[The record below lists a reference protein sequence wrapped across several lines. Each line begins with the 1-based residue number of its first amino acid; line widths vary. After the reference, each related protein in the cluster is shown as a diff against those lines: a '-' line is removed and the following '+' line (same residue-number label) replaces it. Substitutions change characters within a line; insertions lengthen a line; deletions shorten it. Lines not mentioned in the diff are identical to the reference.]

1 MMRRRFAD
9 RCLLRLGRAEH
20 GSAAAEFALITP
32 VFMMLLM
39 GSLDLAHQIYLRSVL
54 SGATQVAARVSGLE
68 DGSTTTADAAIQRII
83 APVAPGAQVSISR
96 QNYVSY
102 SAVDVWES
110 FTDTNGNGYCDAG
123 EPYIDTSRNGAWTL
137 AGATGQGGASDVVR
151 FSVTVTYRS
160 PFALPFLP
168 ALRNLRAMSAQF
180 VRQNQPFG
188 AQLIDAPVLNCV

>member
-20 GSAAAEFALITP
+20 GSAAVEFALITP

-110 FTDTNGNGYCDAG
+110 LKVEQKVGSMVAKSAGKMGRILATMWECLWGWLVDWLGYWLVNWLGCWLVCWWAVISMV
-123 EPYIDTSRNGAWTL
+123 P
-137 AGATGQGGASDVVR
+137 
-151 FSVTVTYRS
+151 
-160 PFALPFLP
+160 P
-168 ALRNLRAMSAQF
+168 
-180 VRQNQPFG
+180 
-188 AQLIDAPVLNCV
+188 